1 MESYRQI
8 EGEIRLLQ
16 KQNDFLYDVEI
27 WMLSASDNRNNWR
40 YPVNDKVASLF
51 LGKPLLTAYV
61 MGGKIVGDGH
71 NFRETVDPET
81 GEPRGDFT
89 GADAERIVGS
99 LSEDQKD
106 IRVVERDGDTWIV
119 GRGTLWEWYCGQLCQ
134 QIRQLAE
141 QGRTMP
147 VSIETLVT
155 ESHMDGDIEV
165 MDEFIVLG
173 VTILGVHV
181 APAVAG
187 ARITALQ
194 ALEGQ
199 FKELK
204 IRAASYAGAGP
215 ADPQEPKEDPEGG
228 GEKTPKMNQKGV
240 NKTLILT
247 KKQLQEL
254 NARFAGYVLLRAKK
268 DEESGEVTIKMR
280 NDAYDAFEYRMAADE
295 QTVAPERI
303 LSLNASIDLGDEL
316 KVGADDYFEAMTADL
331 RRLSADNAKLTKE
344 LDESRE
350 ALKAMQASEKK
361 RRIEASKAA
370 VLAALE
376 KFNADRED
384 KVPESAVAALLKN
397 AEDGGY
403 AECEDAEGE
412 WCGDEAAE
420 RDCLAEC
427 AKADMAVQKENAQK
441 KAQKNNSVYIWD
453 KTGAKQHKD
462 NGGIADL
469 LARKGIRT

>member
-8 EGEIRLLQ
+8 EGELKLLRQ
-16 KQNDFLYDVEI
+16 QNEFLYDVEL
-27 WMLSASDNRNNWR
+27 WMLSASNNRNKWR
-40 YPVNDKVASLF
+40 YPVNEQVASLF
-51 LGKPLLTAYV
+51 LGKPLLTAYI
-61 MGGKIVGDGH
+61 MGGKMIGDGH

-89 GADAERIVGS
+89 GSDAERIVGS
-99 LSEDQKD
+99 LSDEPGD

-119 GRGTLWEWYCGQLCQ
+119 GRGTLWEWYCGQLCE
-134 QIRQLAE
+134 QIRDLAE

-155 ESHMDGDIEV
+155 QSHMDGDIEV

-215 ADPQEPKEDPEGG
+215 ADPQEPKEDPESG
-228 GEKTPKMNQKGV
+228 GEKTPKMNQEGV
-240 NKTLILT
+240 KKTLILNR
-247 KKQLQEL
+247 KQLQEL
-254 NARFAGYVLLRAKK
+254 NARFTGYILLAAKK
-268 DEESGEVTIKMR
+268 DEENGGITIKMR
-280 NDAYDAFEYRMAADE
+280 NDSYDAFEYRMASE
-295 QTVAPERI
+295 TETVAPERI
-303 LSLNASIDLGDEL
+303 LSLNAAIDLGDGL
-316 KVGADDYFEAMTADL
+316 TMTADDYFDSL
-331 RRLSADNAKLTKE
+331 NSDIRRLSADKEKLEKE
-344 LDESRE
+344 LTDSRE
-350 ALKAMQASEKK
+350 ALKAMKTSEKK
-361 RRIEASKAA
+361 RRVEAAKAA

-376 KFNADRED
+376 KFNADREN
-384 KVPESAVAALLKN
+384 KVEQSVIAAILKN
-397 AEDGGY
+397 AEDGEY
-403 AECEDAEGE
+403 SECENAEGE

-427 AKADMAVQKENAQK
+427 AKADMAVQKENARK
-441 KAQKNNSVYIWD
+441 SAEKNNSVYIWD
-453 KTGAKQHKD
+453 KTGSKQRKD

-469 LARKGIRT
+469 LARKGIR